1 MPDLNNE
8 KEYAHVCEISISL
21 DKLRIACS
29 NRWAGKYRDDV
40 DIIAM
45 AERSQP
51 GGPAPLRAVSADG
64 VAGLGGTRRFS
75 MRMDGQSP
83 GVPVYTVAG
92 DLLVREHRAWTTRLR
107 CPAGECDSRGVA

>member
-21 DKLRIACS
+21 DKLRIAGS

-64 VAGLGGTRRFS
+64 GG
-75 MRMDGQSP
+75 
-83 GVPVYTVAG
+83 
-92 DLLVREHRAWTTRLR
+92 RLR
-107 CPAGECDSRGVA
+107 RNASVS

>member
-51 GGPAPLRAVSADG
+51 GGPAPLRAVFADG
-64 VAGLGGTRRFS
+64 
-75 MRMDGQSP
+75 DG
-83 GVPVYTVAG
+83 
-92 DLLVREHRAWTTRLR
+92 RLR
-107 CPAGECDSRGVA
+107 RNASVS